1 MFQTYIFCVVFSHL
15 TNGVHPRD
23 VAIPFFSQFFFFLFV
38 LICLCFERGFS
49 VMSGSG
55 LTTLTN
61 KKEISENVKLIDEF
75 FVEASSTSDVSDIR
89 CYTGA

>member
-1 MFQTYIFCVVFSHL
+1 
-15 TNGVHPRD
+15 
-23 VAIPFFSQFFFFLFV
+23 
-38 LICLCFERGFS
+38 
-49 VMSGSG
+49 MSGSG